1 MGDVRRH
8 GHGAEEVGI
17 APRGLSG
24 GEEAIMMQ
32 HRAGSQ
38 RIAKGDVSSRP
49 PRPVGG
55 VLVALPGPWAGTASR
70 AFSPASPRPLG
81 LSGPRFPAPG
91 HPDACGARRRGP
103 CPQGPMDRA
112 RPSQPPWPER
122 RGPRRRTPCRERRN
136 PGYEQGRPSSRRP
149 RRPRPARPQPS
160 APGPR
165 RERRLHGFG
174 SLQGGTGSAVLAAA
188 GAGPRAA
195 PARKGAG
202 RALSPPPPSHPRPG
216 SGCGRPGLAEA
227 PSRPSRESLKNAESL
242 RVASRS
248 K

>member
-1 MGDVRRH
+1 MVMGDVRRH

-81 LSGPRFPAPG
+81 LSGPRFPAPD

-112 RPSQPPWPER
+112 RPSQPPLAGAPRPPTTHALPRTPQPWLRAGPPELASAATSAASSS
-122 RGPRRRTPCRERRN
+122 PARRTGPAAGTQASRLRLS
-136 PGYEQGRPSSRRP
+136 PGGNRVRGSGGGGSRPP
-149 RRPRPARPQPS
+149 GGARP
-160 APGPR
+160 
-165 RERRLHGFG
+165 
-174 SLQGGTGSAVLAAA
+174 
-188 GAGPRAA
+188 
-195 PARKGAG
+195 
-202 RALSPPPPSHPRPG
+202 
-216 SGCGRPGLAEA
+216 
-227 PSRPSRESLKNAESL
+227 
-242 RVASRS
+242 
-248 K
+248 